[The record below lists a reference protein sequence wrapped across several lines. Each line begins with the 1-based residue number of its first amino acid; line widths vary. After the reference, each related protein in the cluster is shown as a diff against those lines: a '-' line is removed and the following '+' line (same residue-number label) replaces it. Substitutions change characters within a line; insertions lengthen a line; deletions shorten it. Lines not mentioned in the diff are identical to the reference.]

1 MSGFLLA
8 RHHSRLLQHG
18 LRRRRASR
26 TAAVSH
32 RLFVYEPLSFI
43 LISSPL
49 PLLFLLIFLSL
60 LFFPTPVRS
69 VYSSLSRLAPSSAVR
84 FSFLPFSTFFISI
97 FSVYLPARNGMS
109 MAVLPVLQRGTI
121 PLNRNHIRCY
131 AKNPTLQSI
140 YFFCPSRPA
149 KNYFFLII
157 NVLFLLTFY

>member
-26 TAAVSH
+26 TAEVSH
-32 RLFVYEPLSFI
+32 RLFVYEPLPFI

-60 LFFPTPVRS
+60 LFFPTSVRS
-69 VYSSLSRLAPSSAVR
+69 VYSPLSRLAPSSAVR
-84 FSFLPFSTFFISI
+84 FSFLPFYHLSISI

-121 PLNRNHIRCY
+121 PLNRNYIRCY

-140 YFFCPSRPA
+140 FFVPA
-149 KNYFFLII
+149 VQPRIIFF
-157 NVLFLLTFY
+157 